1 MTHTL
6 TEARLREQKAQA
18 ENTLASLLEVVTAD
32 ITRLR
37 SEIGTADDLGQLERL
52 KGQRDAFTY
61 VRDFLLCHGVKCSA
75 T

>member
-1 MTHTL
+1 MPEKLTH
-6 TEARLREQKAQA
+6 EQ
-18 ENTLASLLEVVTAD
+18 EFINWWES
-32 ITRLR
+32 
-37 SEIGTADDLGQLERL
+37 LERL